1 MLPHLPQGAYGLI
14 TMEKILNL
22 DSSDENNESGE
33 GSQEKG
39 SKERAEQ
46 KQHEENDEED
56 EEENESED
64 DWNTVEEDEEG
75 ETRKK
80 KMIARKYQRKLGHAK
95 KGHNKKKVMHNIIGK
110 KKRTRRTKR
119 NIISEKH
126 LHRLLRK
133 LKANKYNINNKV
145 NNNGHLSRNKS
156 ITKKHSMKDKTIRK
170 NLRNHLGRNKH
181 NNKKKKVKENKKEGE
196 VLRKRKIHRRKITK
210 QLGHSRRMHNKNKA
224 LGKHTYEEKMKKKLQ
239 RTGTKAKVHAGENH
253 KHQKITGATAHH
265 VANKMNVLKHRQISD
280 YTEDTYNS
288 VDTNDDDDNNNND
301 EYNEYSAEINEDDN
315 EEENYD
321 DDDDNDENDEDDDED
336 NYEDDEN
343 DDEDNYEDDEDDD
356 NDDNDNNYEHDEE
369 EVEEQRQTYRDYI
382 LNVSLILSR
391 ERGIE
396 IPEEQMVKDVEDLV
410 KFIVNLTEVS
420 NLSFLRILH

>member
-239 RTGTKAKVHAGENH
+239 RSGTKAKVHAGENH

-265 VANKMNVLKHRQISD
+265 VANKMNVLNIGKYPTILKIHITVSIPTMTMIIITTMNITNIVPKLTKTITRKRTTTTTMITMRMTKMTTKITTRMTKMTIMMTMIIITSMMKKKLKSKDKH
-280 YTEDTYNS
+280 
-288 VDTNDDDDNNNND
+288 
-301 EYNEYSAEINEDDN
+301 
-315 EEENYD
+315 
-321 DDDDNDENDEDDDED
+321 
-336 NYEDDEN
+336 
-343 DDEDNYEDDEDDD
+343 
-356 NDDNDNNYEHDEE
+356 
-369 EVEEQRQTYRDYI
+369 
-382 LNVSLILSR
+382 
-391 ERGIE
+391 IE
-396 IPEEQMVKDVEDLV
+396 I
-410 KFIVNLTEVS
+410 TY
-420 NLSFLRILH
+420 

>member
-1 MLPHLPQGAYGLI
+1 MFQIMLPHLPEGAYALL
-14 TMEKILNL
+14 TDEKILNL

-39 SKERAEQ
+39 SRERAEQ

-64 DWNTVEEDEEG
+64 DWNTVEEDEEE

-80 KMIARKYQRKLGHAK
+80 KMIARKHQRKLGHAK
-95 KGHNKKKVMHNIIGK
+95 KGHNKKKVMHNTIGK
-110 KKRTRRTKR
+110 KKRMKRIKR
-119 NIISEKH
+119 NIISGKP

-170 NLRNHLGRNKH
+170 NLRNHLSRNKH
-181 NNKKKKVKENKKEGE
+181 NNKKKKVKENNEEGE
-196 VLRKRKIHRRKITK
+196 VSRKRKIHRRKITK
-210 QLGHSRRMHNKNKA
+210 QLGHGRRMHNKNKA

-239 RTGTKAKVHAGENH
+239 RTGTKARVHAGENH

-280 YTEDTYNS
+280 YTEDTYDESNK
-288 VDTNDDDDNNNND
+288 ND
-301 EYNEYSAEINEDDN
+301 EYNEYSDEANEDDN

-321 DDDDNDENDEDDDED
+321 DADDNDENDEDGDEDDDED
-336 NYEDDEN
+336 ND
-343 DDEDNYEDDEDDD
+343 EDDEDDD
-356 NDDNDNNYEHDEE
+356 NDDYDNNYEYDEE
-369 EVEEQRQTYRDYI
+369 EIEKQRQKYRDHI
-382 LNVSLILSR
+382 LNVSLILSK

-420 NLSFLRILH
+420 NLLFLRILH

>member
-1 MLPHLPQGAYGLI
+1 MLPHLPHGAYELI
-14 TMEKILNL
+14 TVEKILNL

-39 SKERAEQ
+39 SRERAEQ
-46 KQHEENDEED
+46 KQHEEDDEED

-110 KKRTRRTKR
+110 KKKTKRTKR
-119 NIISEKH
+119 NIINEKP

-133 LKANKYNINNKV
+133 LKANKYTINNKV

-156 ITKKHSMKDKTIRK
+156 ITKKHNMKDKTIRK
-170 NLRNHLGRNKH
+170 NLRNHLSRNKH
-181 NNKKKKVKENKKEGE
+181 NNKKKKVKENNEEGE

-210 QLGHSRRMHNKNKA
+210 QLGNSRRMHNKNKA

-265 VANKMNVLKHRQISD
+265 VANKMNVLKHRQLSD
-280 YTEDTYNS
+280 YTEDTYDES
-288 VDTNDDDDNNNND
+288 NNND
-301 EYNEYSAEINEDDN
+301 EYNEYNEYSGEANEDDN

-336 NYEDDEN
+336 
-343 DDEDNYEDDEDDD
+343 DDEDNDEDDEDDD
-356 NDDNDNNYEHDEE
+356 NDDYDNNYEYDEE
-369 EVEEQRQTYRDYI
+369 KIEEQRQKYRDHI
-382 LNVSLILSR
+382 LNVSLILSKD
-391 ERGIE
+391 RGIE
-396 IPEEQMVKDVEDLV
+396 IPEEQMVKDIEDLV

-420 NLSFLRILH
+420 NLLFLRILH